1 METTSNGLN
10 NSNDVEAPQESAIPE
25 TENQMEME
33 PLVRKNTVTIDPA
46 STLDKVDAPDKTEK
60 TKLFKKKVA
69 KTRSLYDLFQDLQS
83 SDGTVDIADL
93 EKDVANEY
101 DEWKYGMPKRNFE
114 YLLRQ
119 FKTKYDTNKDG
130 KISSEEWHTWVSDLR
145 KKKQGGTIRNV
156 IAYSEQWT
164 CSPPTVF
171 IGTITLLQILFFL
184 LTKYAPEGIGSY
196 SYSFKEG
203 NPGNHTGQDY
213 DKVIRCSCL
222 IYNPYRRV
230 DVWRF
235 FTYMFLHGG
244 WMHLGWN
251 VVIQLLVGIPL
262 EMAQPGWKGTL
273 RVAGLFMAGIIVGG
287 LGAGVAEH
295 DKYLV
300 GSSPGTYALIMAHL
314 ACLALNWK
322 EDGQLN
328 EKQKQSKQAAKEE
341 GKTVRARAYLKK
353 NVRIGRLLFV
363 VGFMLIDIILTIK
376 NVILCDRDEINNPY
390 CKSVSRAG
398 HGFGALI
405 GLTVGV
411 FILHNR
417 KVEPWEQKLKIA
429 AFILSGI
436 LVGSLIVWHLLGGD
450 EWFTVMKSIGNLHCT
465 NPTPLCAYE

>member
-10 NSNDVEAPQESAIPE
+10 NSNDVETPQESAIPE

-33 PLVRKNTVTIDPA
+33 PLVRKNTVTIDAPA
-46 STLDKVDAPDKTEK
+46 LDKVDASDKTEK
-60 TKLFKKKVA
+60 TKLFKNKVSKKM
-69 KTRSLYDLFQDLQS
+69 SLYDLFEELQS
-83 SDGTVDIADL
+83 SDGTVDIANL
-93 EKDVANEY
+93 EKEVANEY

-119 FKTKYDTNKDG
+119 FKTKYDKNKDG
-130 KISSEEWHTWVSDLR
+130 KISSDEWHTWVTDLR
-145 KKKQGGTIRNV
+145 KRKQGGTIRNV

-171 IGTITLLQILFFL
+171 IGTITLLQIIFFL

-196 SYSFKEG
+196 SYTFNEG
-203 NPGNHTGQDY
+203 NRTGEQDY

-222 IYNPYRRV
+222 IYNPYRRK

-244 WMHLGWN
+244 WVHLAWN
-251 VVIQLLVGIPL
+251 VAIQLVVGIPL
-262 EMAQPGWKGTL
+262 EMGQPGWKGML
-273 RVAGLFMAGIIVGG
+273 RVAGLFMAGIVVGG

-322 EDGQLN
+322 EDSGLN
-328 EKQKQSKQAAKEE
+328 KKQIQCKQEAKEE
-341 GKTVRARAYLKK
+341 GKRVRARAYLKK

-363 VGFMLIDIILTIK
+363 IGFMLIDAGLTIK
-376 NVILCDRDEINNPY
+376 NVILCERDETDKQY

-417 KVEPWEQKLKIA
+417 KVEPWEQKLRIA
-429 AFILSGI
+429 AFVLSGI
-436 LVGSLIVWHLLGGD
+436 LVGSLIIWHLLGGPV
-450 EWFTVMKSIGNLHCT
+450 WFTVMGSSGDLHC
-465 NPTPLCAYE
+465 NPTPLCSYE

>member
-33 PLVRKNTVTIDPA
+33 PLVRKNTVTIVDA
-46 STLDKVDAPDKTEK
+46 SALDKVDAPDKTEK

-83 SDGTVDIADL
+83 ADGTVDIADL

-130 KISSEEWHTWVSDLR
+130 KISYEEWHTWVTDLR

-184 LTKYAPEGIGSY
+184 LTKYAPEGIGSAE
-196 SYSFKEG
+196 YSFKEG

-251 VVIQLLVGIPL
+251 VVIQLLVGVPL

-328 EKQKQSKQAAKEE
+328 EKQKQCKQEAKEE

-376 NVILCDRDEINNPY
+376 NVILCDRDETKY

-436 LVGSLIVWHLLGGD
+436 LVGSLIVWHLLGGSD
-450 EWFTVMKSIGNLHCT
+450 WFTVMESSGGLTCT